1 MKKPLTIAAL
11 SLGVIVVIALGWNIW
26 ASIMGDNAATQD
38 RIDSIGGESEKL
50 RDSQQP

>member
-11 SLGVIVVIALGWNIW
+11 SLGVVVALGWNIW
-26 ASIMGDNAATQD
+26 SSIMGDNAATQD